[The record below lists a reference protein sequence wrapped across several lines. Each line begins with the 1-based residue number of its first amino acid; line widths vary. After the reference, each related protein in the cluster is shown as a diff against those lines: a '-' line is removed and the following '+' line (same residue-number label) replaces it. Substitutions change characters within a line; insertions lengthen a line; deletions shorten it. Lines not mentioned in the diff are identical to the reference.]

1 MTELAPFSI
10 PGVEHVWV
18 LGALERNVSIQ
29 LQQVRALNLVWQ
41 LHRTGRLVAGTEI
54 LVVGG
59 GFAGLTAAAGA
70 ARLGAEVTVLERGA
84 ALLSLQRNNRVRVIY
99 PHLHEWPRPE
109 AKHERAGLP
118 VLDWRAQLAADMAA
132 EVLAG
137 FEREMA
143 RGHIVLRLD
152 APPLDEAG
160 VLEAALRGEVILALG
175 LGVERSFGSLPLGS
189 YWLDDTIRQPVV
201 DGRPARH
208 LVSGL
213 GEGGVIDAMTLA
225 LSDFSHGQL
234 ADAIDAV
241 DGMAAVHAALLAIER
256 DVDLEAADTAR
267 ANREL
272 TAAYRA
278 LVVPPAVD
286 DWLRAHRRND
296 TAVTLNGPERDAIS
310 PKADLLNRF
319 VMSRLLQTGVVD
331 YHPGAIATLTG
342 DDHAGYAV
350 TFDDGSRLDFDR
362 VHIRH
367 GTVPA
372 LAAAFPSL
380 WARYRPNRMS
390 LPFDVPLRQWPPTA
404 FNP

>member
-1 MTELAPFSI
+1 MTALAPFSI

-29 LQQVRALNLVWQ
+29 LQQVRALNLISH
-41 LHRTGRLVAGTEI
+41 LHEQKRLVAGTKI

-70 ARLGAEVTVLERGA
+70 ARLGAEVTVLERA
-84 ALLSLQRNNRVRVIY
+84 SSLLALQRSNRVRIIY
-99 PHLHEWPRPE
+99 PHLHQWPRPE
-109 AKHERAGLP
+109 AKNERAGLP
-118 VLDWRAQLAADMAA
+118 ILDWHAQVARDMAA

-137 FEREMA
+137 FDAEAA
-143 RGHIVLRLD
+143 RGHIALCLG
-152 APPLDEAG
+152 APPLDEPG
-160 VLEAALRGEVILALG
+160 VLDAARQGEVILALG

-225 LSDFSHGQL
+225 LRDFSHGQL
-234 ADAIDAV
+234 ATAIDAV
-241 DGMAAVHAALLAIER
+241 DGMAAVNTALLAIER
-256 DVDLEAADTAR
+256 DVDLEAADTSR

-272 TAAYRA
+272 TAAYRN
-278 LVVPPAVD
+278 LSVPAGVD
-286 DWLRAHRRND
+286 DWLRSQRRSD
-296 TAVTLNGPERDAIS
+296 SAVTLNGPEHDAIS

-319 VMSRLLQTGVVD
+319 VMSRLLESGVVA
-331 YHPGAIATLTG
+331 YHPGTIATLVG
-342 DDHAGYAV
+342 DDQAGYAV
-350 TFDDGSRLDFDR
+350 TFDDGSRLDCDR

-380 WARYRPNRMS
+380 WASYRPYRMT
-390 LPFDVPLRQWPPTA
+390 LPFDIPQREWPA
-404 FNP
+404 GKFS